1 MASIATLNIRVDE
14 NIKRDVER
22 LYESLGINIG
32 TAVNMFFKQCLI
44 EEAIP
49 FQQKHKNRHLT
60 TAERLRD
67 YHGDYKATEWDTG
80 EPIGREVF

>member
-1 MASIATLNIRVDE
+1 MATTAMLNIKVEE

-22 LYESLGINIG
+22 LYESLGININ

-49 FQQKHKNRHLT
+49 FQQKHRNRHN
-60 TAERLRD
+60 RCD
-67 YHGDYKATEWDTG
+67 
-80 EPIGREVF
+80 FN

>member
-1 MASIATLNIRVDE
+1 MASTAMLNIGVDE
-14 NIKRDVER
+14 DIKRDIER
-22 LYESLGINIG
+22 LYESLGINMN

-49 FQQKHKNRHLT
+49 FQIKHKHRHLT

-67 YHGDYKATEWDTG
+67 YTGDYKVTEWDTG
-80 EPIGREVF
+80 ELVGREVF